1 MAKKATRA
9 TKATRAKKQTS
20 QKHEMIDVATENL
33 IAGPSMQPRFSS
45 KKIYIVIL
53 VIGLAG
59 LLLANKGMV
68 VAAIVN
74 GKPIFRWELNKTLV
88 SRFGKQTLE
97 GIISERLIADAAK
110 KAGVVVSKEDVEAKE
125 TEIVSGLAGDVKLEE
140 LLKLQGLTKEDFD
153 NQIRLQLTVEK
164 LLSKDVS
171 TTEDDITSYIATN
184 RATLVATDEATL
196 RVEARAA
203 IINQQVSEKIQP
215 WFMELKDS
223 AKIVRFIQ

>member
-1 MAKKATRA
+1 
-9 TKATRAKKQTS
+9 
-20 QKHEMIDVATENL
+20 MIDVATENL

-97 GIISERLIADAAK
+97 GIISERLMADAAK

>member
-1 MAKKATRA
+1 
-9 TKATRAKKQTS
+9 
-20 QKHEMIDVATENL
+20 MIDVATENL
-33 IAGPSMQPRFSS
+33 MPDPALKRRFSS
-45 KKIYIVIL
+45 KTIYIVIL
-53 VIGLAG
+53 VVGLAG
-59 LLLANKGMV
+59 LLLANKGLV

-110 KAGVVVSKEDVEAKE
+110 KAGVVVSKADVEAKE

-164 LLSKDVS
+164 LLSRDIAVS
-171 TTEDDITSYIATN
+171 EDDIDGFIATN

-196 RVEARAA
+196 RVEARSALV
-203 IINQQVSEKIQP
+203 NQKVSEKIQP
-215 WFMELKDS
+215 WFTQLKDG
-223 AKIVRFIQ
+223 AKILRFIE

>member
-1 MAKKATRA
+1 
-9 TKATRAKKQTS
+9 
-20 QKHEMIDVATENL
+20 MIDVATENL